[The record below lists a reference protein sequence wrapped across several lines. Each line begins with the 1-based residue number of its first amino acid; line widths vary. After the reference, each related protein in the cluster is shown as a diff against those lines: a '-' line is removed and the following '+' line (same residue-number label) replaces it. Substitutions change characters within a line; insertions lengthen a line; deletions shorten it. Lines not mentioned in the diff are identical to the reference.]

1 MDPRGRLF
9 PRGSHGRCPCPEQRA
24 QPAPQFLVRDP
35 RPAIAAAIALQSA
48 SSLPAA
54 NTGYAVSIGY
64 GIVPVTP
71 DAQAAA
77 IARHYLDQQTS
88 ELAAPQLHSAPT
100 VISETAVLARTAAS
114 LEPGLPGAALAA
126 RPDRVLWVVKV
137 EGDFLDLHDLPWS
150 TSAAPGPEGEIVIDD
165 ASGTILGV
173 YPHVPG
179 G

>member
-1 MDPRGRLF
+1 MDSRRLSAENV
-9 PRGSHGRCPCPEQRA
+9 RWRA
-24 QPAPQFLVRDP
+24 LRPSFIAAALVLTV
-35 RPAIAAAIALQSA
+35 AIAVVGAAAAIALQSA

-54 NTGYAVSIGY
+54 NTGYAVTIGY
-64 GIVPVTP
+64 GNVPVTP

-77 IARHYLDQQTS
+77 IARHYLDQQTP

-114 LEPGLPGAALAA
+114 LEPGLPSAALAA

-150 TSAAPGPEGEIVIDD
+150 TSAAPGPEGAIVIDD